1 MKPIKVIQFAWVG
14 EVAVLVAVGI
24 GLIFFL
30 PARVPAYVSMLP
42 VLATLIAAQGGAAF
56 GGPAL
61 KRSQLTKQSGFVP
74 PRSGMDVK
82 AQEAKYEKGG

>member
-1 MKPIKVIQFAWVG
+1 MKFKAIKPIKLIQFAWVG

-24 GLIFFL
+24 ALIFAF

-61 KRSQLTKQSGFVP
+61 KRSQLSNKKASRAGGSG
-74 PRSGMDVK
+74 
-82 AQEAKYEKGG
+82 